1 MGPDLKGIFVMEL
14 CSKDL
19 GQLLLKQLRR
29 FRRFDYFLIWLG
41 WRHHWLTVMKLR
53 RDRCLAIENV
63 FMGDLRWSSKWTK
76 KKNQLLRGGQ
86 CVNKVS
92 QSLFETVA

>member
-1 MGPDLKGIFVMEL
+1 MVGMETSL
-14 CSKDL
+14 VDSDEASTGSLFGNREC
-19 GQLLLKQLRR
+19 
-29 FRRFDYFLIWLG
+29 
-41 WRHHWLTVMKLR
+41 
-53 RDRCLAIENV
+53 